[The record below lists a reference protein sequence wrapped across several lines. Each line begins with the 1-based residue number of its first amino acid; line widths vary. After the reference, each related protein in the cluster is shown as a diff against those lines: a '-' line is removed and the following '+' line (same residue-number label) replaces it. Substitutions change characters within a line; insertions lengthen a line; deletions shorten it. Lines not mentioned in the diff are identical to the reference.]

1 MNAPEGMLRINV
13 PFAGKFAER
22 DLLMA
27 FLRTEVLNRRSHIRF
42 IHILAP

>member
-13 PFAGKFAER
+13 PFAGKR

-27 FLRTEVLNRRSHIRF
+27 FLRTEVLNRRSDIRF